1 MYNLVIKQEAQQE
14 IIEAYQYYE
23 SKLVGLGDKFENQLD
38 EYFILITENPF
49 LFEMKRK
56 PYREAFIKKFP
67 FIIVYEIIEND
78 LIVYAVFNTS
88 RNPTQK
94 P

>member
-23 SKLVGLGDKFENQLD
+23 SKLVGLGDKFKNQLD

-49 LFEMKRK
+49 LFEMKMK
-56 PYREAFIKKFP
+56 
-67 FIIVYEIIEND
+67 
-78 LIVYAVFNTS
+78 TM
-88 RNPTQK
+88 
-94 P
+94 